1 MEAGGSHHACGVTTA
16 GEAYCWGLG
25 GYGGLGDGTGDS
37 SQVPVLVSGG
47 HNWASVTTGLWFAC
61 GVTTAGEAYCWGSD
75 DYGEL
80 GDGGTNTGSL
90 VPVLVS
96 GGHNWASVTAGARH
110 SCGVTTAGEAYC
122 WGFNRWGQFGGG
134 TGDTD
139 TWHTTPQLVS
149 GGLSWA
155 SVDGGTEHTCGVTTA
170 GAVYCWGNNAHAEL
184 GIGTGPAPPGSFVSD
199 WFERTPVPLGSPWAV
214 KRGDKLLWDGQGS
227 WQWYDMDNQTFTL
240 TRPGNPAVIE
250 VIRDFTDPVHPLLQF
265 YPLNIYLDSP
275 VTLDPQVVTTASGVD
290 AVVNFSMGFA
300 VTLVG
305 QTTSNVTDDVLITSF
320 SLTQVI
326 ANWADSGLQAAA
338 TLTFW

>member
-1 MEAGGSHHACGVTTA
+1 VNAARAGTETGLHACGVTTA
-16 GEAYCWGLG
+16 GEAYCWG
-25 GYGGLGDGTGDS
+25 
-37 SQVPVLVSGG
+37 
-47 HNWASVTTGLWFAC
+47 NN
-61 GVTTAGEAYCWGSD
+61 E
-75 DYGEL
+75 YGEL
-80 GDGGTNTGSL
+80 GDGTLTERDI
-90 VPVLVS
+90 PVLVS
-96 GGHNWASVTAGARH
+96 GGHNWASVTAGGHH

-122 WGFNRWGQFGGG
+122 WGTNWFGQLGDG
-134 TGDTD
+134 TGAIG
-139 TWHTTPQLVS
+139 TWHTSPVLVS

-155 SVDGGTEHTCGVTTA
+155 SVDGGNEHTCGVTTA
-170 GAVYCWGNNAHAEL
+170 GEVYCWGNNYYAEL
-184 GIGTGPAPPGSFVSD
+184 GIGTGPAPPGSSPSD
-199 WFERTPVPLGSPWAV
+199 WKELAPVPLGSPWV
-214 KRGDKLLWDGQGS
+214 MKRGDKLLWDGQGS

-250 VIRDFTDPVHPLLQF
+250 VIRDFTDPVHPLLQH

-338 TLTFW
+338 TLAFW